1 MRDMK
6 TINIADL
13 ICRCTH
19 THARTT
25 KNKILEKDKTDEMW
39 WDEEIRLISIN
50 FI

>member
-13 ICRCTH
+13 ICRYTH
-19 THARTT
+19 IEKRILLEID
-25 KNKILEKDKTDEMW
+25 KNDDEMW
-39 WDEEIRLISIN
+39 WDEEIRFISIN